1 MMRCDDERCTD
12 EKTLRFRAK
21 FLSSFIGCA
30 TPPCGKFVFP
40 RRSETLNVS
49 IILFATLCFK
59 HCFSRS
65 YGFLSVLS
73 PRHAI
78 AYHYIPTRTTW
89 KAGIGGWMHYVALRN
104 GIRTD
109 RSRWISFR
117 RASRFLSFAMIITL
131 YPFGSIDPS
140 IHPSIYPTT
149 FEKPVPSSLSPPLLP
164 FSLCLSIYPC
174 MYFASS
180 NRSDNRRRGGV
191 KIERK
196 FVFLPI
202 TKKTNLSKRFFSF

>member
-1 MMRCDDERCTD
+1 MMRCDDERCKD

-131 YPFGSIDPS
+131 YPFGSIHPS
-140 IHPSIYPTT
+140 IHPSI
-149 FEKPVPSSLSPPLLP
+149 PPLSRNL
-164 FSLCLSIYPC
+164 FLLLFLRHFCLFRSVCLYIRVCISLLRIDRTIGEG
-174 MYFASS
+174 A
-180 NRSDNRRRGGV
+180 G
-191 KIERK
+191 
-196 FVFLPI
+196 
-202 TKKTNLSKRFFSF
+202 

>member
-1 MMRCDDERCTD
+1 M
-12 EKTLRFRAK
+12 
-21 FLSSFIGCA
+21 
-30 TPPCGKFVFP
+30 FP

-140 IHPSIYPTT
+140 IY
-149 FEKPVPSSLSPPLLP
+149 LSHH
-164 FSLCLSIYPC
+164 FRETCS
-174 MYFASS
+174 
-180 NRSDNRRRGGV
+180 
-191 KIERK
+191 
-196 FVFLPI
+196 
-202 TKKTNLSKRFFSF
+202 FFSFSATFAFFALSVYISLYVFRFFESIGQSEKGRGENREEVCFSSYN

>member
-1 MMRCDDERCTD
+1 MMRCDDERCKD

-131 YPFGSIDPS
+131 YPFGSIHPS
-140 IHPSIYPTT
+140 IHLSI
-149 FEKPVPSSLSPPLLP
+149 PPLSRNL
-164 FSLCLSIYPC
+164 FLLLFLRHFCLFRSVCLYIRVCISLLRIDRTIGEG
-174 MYFASS
+174 A
-180 NRSDNRRRGGV
+180 G
-191 KIERK
+191 
-196 FVFLPI
+196 
-202 TKKTNLSKRFFSF
+202 